1 VACGLWPGAWGLWPV
16 ACGLGPGVWALG
28 PGAWG
33 LGPGGCWVAL
43 GCWGVVCEVWDV
55 GCGVWTVPVLTQS
68 HQMVC
73 VRQYCMCQLLGK
85 VVGLVVLHCNYSSLG
100 RTLLTLPPRQRCF
113 LWYLHKARSMLIAQH
128 GGQGSVCVGKGGGG
142 ARSFAP
148 SLADL
153 GKKTPGTNH
162 ARRRRRVAEP
172 VAAIILPGNMHGP
185 QVSVIEG
192 V

>member
-1 VACGLWPGAWGLWPV
+1 MGLWPGAWGLGPV
-16 ACGLGPGVWALG
+16 ACGLG

-85 VVGLVVLHCNYSSLG
+85 VVGLVVLHCNYSLLG
-100 RTLLTLPPRQRCF
+100 RTLLTLPP
-113 LWYLHKARSMLIAQH
+113 
-128 GGQGSVCVGKGGGG
+128 
-142 ARSFAP
+142 
-148 SLADL
+148 
-153 GKKTPGTNH
+153 
-162 ARRRRRVAEP
+162 
-172 VAAIILPGNMHGP
+172 
-185 QVSVIEG
+185 
-192 V
+192 